1 MERSTAPTNIND
13 VNNCADLI
21 ENVRLTCICEV
32 CTHAL
37 AVLIDFDKAPKAYR
51 SSGQVPHHQ
60 TRASLKA
67 SIDSGCRLCQWISI
81 GLAEHKRIGKMR
93 FSPGFMGGGGDR
105 SPYYGPQF
113 PLVIQPQLEDVDTSV
128 ATIRLGFASFG
139 IRGTC
144 HVDKKGSDNWLHS
157 HNLRCYCD
165 EAPSMIGLS
174 IDSDHFDL
182 SLAAQW
188 LSQCTSRHPGQC
200 ELGARTE
207 LPTRL
212 VEIRYV
218 DGVLQPRLRYTSLI
232 SNETPISYVTLSHC
246 WGDPSLDRSW
256 RTTSLNLDS
265 RMLHLPIETLPKTF
279 RDTVVVA
286 EALKI
291 PYIWIDCLCIIQD
304 SNEDWEKE
312 CAKMD
317 AVYANA
323 AVTVA
328 ALTARHPNDGFL
340 VKTRTH
346 LQMEDSTSARLG
358 SEPSLDSDREAS
370 PFEPFEVQV
379 QGDNSSS
386 ISRVQ
391 IEPPS
396 TLPISGERGPLLR
409 RGWALQEQLL
419 SPRILKFKDD
429 KMSYE
434 CVTARCTEGLRWPIT
449 DPKTLTKE
457 NREML
462 SQSHD
467 PFDTIAKN
475 ILSFELPRHILWRDI
490 VLEYTRRNLS
500 FHSDMLPALSGIAK
514 RFQRRF
520 QDKYLA
526 GLWVGDI
533 IFSLGWHLDGDHMK
547 LPTRGQRKSHPSW
560 SWSSVFGPIEL
571 VGSWGYESERENLR
585 LLASL
590 QDADITTVGANN
602 YGEISQATLT
612 ISGFLKRCSPEIY
625 RGDRG
630 RQGLEL
636 SFFNNEDSD
645 DNGQTQNAQGEM
657 EFSLDDLSDVEYLL
671 SDNDFAISED
681 EWGRGGWSVKRQA
694 VDVWILP
701 LFIDKD
707 LKNLQAL
714 VLLPIRYPIV
724 GSDTSY
730 RRIGLIRTPL
740 RYGSNIDEW
749 GYLKLELQHRGRLL
763 DWLQEDKHSIEL
775 KLL

>member
-1 MERSTAPTNIND
+1 MDD
-13 VNNCADLI
+13 VNIYAVLI
-21 ENVRLTCICEV
+21 ENVHLTRICEV
-32 CTHAL
+32 CNHAL
-37 AVLIDFDKAPKAYR
+37 AVLIDFDKAPAAYR
-51 SSGQVPHHQ
+51 NSGQVPHHQ
-60 TRASLKA
+60 TRVSLKA
-67 SIDSGCRLCQWISI
+67 SFDAECRLCQWISV
-81 GLAEHKRIGKMR
+81 GLAEHKRISKMR
-93 FSPGFMGGGGDR
+93 FSPGFMGGSGDQ

-113 PLVIQPQLEDVDTSV
+113 PLILQPQLEEVDTSV
-128 ATIRLGFASFG
+128 STVRLGFATFG

-144 HVDKKGSDNWLHS
+144 HINKTGSDNWLHS
-157 HNLRCYCD
+157 HDLRCYCD
-165 EAPSMIGLS
+165 EAPSMIGRY

-188 LSQCTSRHPGQC
+188 LSQCITRHTGEC
-200 ELGARTE
+200 RLRASAE

-212 VEIRYV
+212 VQIRYV
-218 DGVLQPRLRYTSLI
+218 DGVLQPRLIYTSSI

-256 RTTSLNLDS
+256 RTTSLNIDS
-265 RMLHLPIETLPKTF
+265 RVLYMPLEKLPKTF
-279 RDTVVVA
+279 QDTVVVA

-291 PYIWIDCLCIIQD
+291 PYVWIDCLCIIQD
-304 SNEDWEKE
+304 SSEDWEQE

-346 LQMEDSTSARLG
+346 LEKGDSRSAHSG
-358 SEPSLDSDREAS
+358 SDSSSNSGGEANL
-370 PFEPFEVQV
+370 FEPFEVQV
-379 QGDNSSS
+379 QGDKSSS
-386 ISRVQ
+386 FSRVR
-391 IEPPS
+391 IEAPT
-396 TLPISGERGPLLR
+396 TLPVSGERGPLLR
-409 RGWALQEQLL
+409 RGWVLQEQLL
-419 SPRILKFKDD
+419 SPRILKFKND

-434 CVTARCTEGLRWPIT
+434 CVTARCREGLRWPIT

-457 NREML
+457 DRENL

-475 ILSFELPRHILWRDI
+475 ILCFDLPRHILWRDI
-490 VLEYTRRNLS
+490 VLEYTYRNLS
-500 FHSDMLPALSGIAK
+500 YHSDMLPALSGIAK

-520 QDKYLA
+520 PDKYLA
-526 GLWVGDI
+526 GLWAGDI
-533 IFSLGWHLDGDHMK
+533 AFGLGWHLDGDHMK

-585 LLASL
+585 SLVSL
-590 QDADITTVGANN
+590 QDVKITTVGANI

-612 ISGFLKRCSPEIY
+612 ISGFLRRCSPEIY
-625 RGDRG
+625 RGDQG
-630 RQGLEL
+630 RRGLEL

-645 DNGQTQNAQGEM
+645 DDGQTRSAQGEM
-657 EFSLDDLSDVEYLL
+657 EFSLDDLSDADHLL
-671 SDNDFAISED
+671 GDNGFATSED
-681 EWGRGGWSVKRQA
+681 EWGRDGWSLKRQA
-694 VDVWILP
+694 VDVYVLP

-707 LKNLQAL
+707 LKNFRAL
-714 VLLPIRYPIV
+714 VLLPVGYPTV
-724 GSDTSY
+724 WPGTSY

-740 RYGSNIDEW
+740 RYGSNMDEW
-749 GYLKLELQHRGRLL
+749 GYSKLELQHRERLL
-763 DWLQEDKHSIEL
+763 DWLQEGEHSLEI
-775 KLL
+775 KLV